1 MNRLSHASDSVGLTL
16 TFLLFLAMLVAST
29 TALAG
34 AKTVAIEGISYNV
47 NSSLN
52 ENMAALIGKQ
62 VSVTLNS
69 GKTFVGLV
77 KAVGSHLVHL
87 EKLDG
92 KEYYDA
98 LIKMEDI
105 GAIDTRFRKME
116 R

>member
-1 MNRLSHASDSVGLTL
+1 MTTQSNVSDSVGLTIV
-16 TFLLFLAMLVAST
+16 FLLFLAMFAHPIA
-29 TALAG
+29 ALAG

-52 ENMAALIGKQ
+52 ENIKALVGTK

-69 GKTFVGLV
+69 GKTFAGLV
-77 KAVGSHLVHL
+77 REVGTHLVHL

-92 KEYYDA
+92 KEFYDA
-98 LIKMEDI
+98 LIRIDDI
-105 GAIDTRFRKME
+105 SAIDTRFRK